1 MRGRIARL
9 RDSGN
14 LAWSVAA
21 LVISL
26 IAIAP
31 MLAIGALALQS
42 SGDTWPHLIANVL
55 PGSDAPHPAL
65 MAGIAA
71 LTLLL
76 GTGTAWLV
84 TMYRLPGR
92 GLFKLLLLQPGVK
105 LKSR

>member
-76 GTGTAWLV
+76 GTGTACSSPC
-84 TMYRLPGR
+84 TASPGEVCSSCCFCSR
-92 GLFKLLLLQPGVK
+92 GL
-105 LKSR
+105 S